1 MIGKNAKVTK
11 IEELQPNSSKSELLK
26 SNGKD
31 KKEEENEYHESNGN
45 ISNTLKSHYC

>member
-31 KKEEENEYHESNGN
+31 KKEEYEYHESNGN